1 MKKCAAALIGLGTGV
16 LFASAA
22 PAYFGSYVPGA
33 GINATPHDLSR
44 IDTGMIYQA
53 IPSDPLNR
61 ICVFCH
67 APHNTYRSAAT
78 TDGLGLIADDAF
90 DYLPLWN
97 HALQQDTAYIMYED
111 GGGEPVYG
119 GAKPLAA
126 IDHGMTAGATSL
138 LCLSCHD
145 GSVAPNAFGSP
156 DAQLARSVSGGG
168 GPITDSY
175 RVGKDR
181 YLGNHHPIGFT
192 YDLVQGDDINIESA
206 DLARLTPTTVV
217 RNHLSRNGTMEC
229 GTCHS
234 VHNTGNSG
242 ETLLWTTAESDQL
255 CEACHLNGI
264 YTAP

>member
-1 MKKCAAALIGLGTGV
+1 MKRFAAALIGLGTG
-16 LFASAA
+16 LLLASAA

-53 IPSDPLNR
+53 IPPDALNR

-67 APHNTYRSAAT
+67 APHNTYRSSAT
-78 TDGLGLIADDAF
+78 TDGLGLIADDGF
-90 DYLPLWN
+90 DDPPSGTTRCSRTP
-97 HALQQDTAYIMYED
+97 QYIIYED

-126 IDHGMTAGATSL
+126 IDHGMTAGGTSL

-145 GSVAPNAFGSP
+145 GSVAPNDYGSP
-156 DAQLARSVSGGG
+156 DGQLAGSVSSGGG
-168 GPITDSY
+168 AITESY

-192 YDLVQGDDINIESA
+192 TISSRGTTSTSKA
-206 DLARLTPTTVV
+206 PT
-217 RNHLSRNGTMEC
+217 SPG
-229 GTCHS
+229 
-234 VHNTGNSG
+234 
-242 ETLLWTTAESDQL
+242 
-255 CEACHLNGI
+255 
-264 YTAP
+264 